1 MGWQVLLIGGN
12 SGSGKSTVARQLGR
26 QMGVAWLQADDL
38 RLAAQRLTTAA
49 EQPAIH
55 FFSDDAV
62 WSLPPDQLAEG
73 LKDVAAAVSR
83 AIEPVI
89 EHHLAVREPVIIE
102 GDGILPAMAA
112 RHIAARESVVNVQAV
127 FLLET
132 DEAAQ
137 LANLRAR
144 GRGAQH
150 GEAAQRAMATASVL
164 YGEWLRQEAA
174 THNLT
179 VLEARPFEALAER
192 ILEETEE

>member
-1 MGWQVLLIGGN
+1 MGWQVLLIGGS

-26 QMGVAWLQADDL
+26 QMGVAWLQTDDL
-38 RLAAQRLTTAA
+38 RLAAQRLTTAT

-55 FFSDDAV
+55 FFADDSV
-62 WSLPPDQLAEG
+62 WSLPTEQLAEG

-112 RHIAARESVVNVQAV
+112 HHIAAGESVVNVHAV
-127 FLLET
+127 FLVES
-132 DEAAQ
+132 DEEAQ

-144 GRGAQH
+144 GRGQQRS
-150 GEAAQRAMATASVL
+150 EAFQRAEAEANVL
-164 YGEWLRQEAA
+164 YGEWLRREA
-174 THNLT
+174 TEYNLT
-179 VLEARPFEALAER
+179 VLEARPFETLAER
-192 ILEETEE
+192 ILAATEE